1 MALFTMSK
9 DQCVFFETKKNICLC
24 EGEKL
29 EKLHVHFKAPPLAI
43 VPIEQPQALN
53 IDENNLEDVYIIL
66 DQEEIIITI

>member
-1 MALFTMSK
+1 
-9 DQCVFFETKKNICLC
+9 LC
-24 EGEKL
+24 EGEIL